1 MTEATV
7 RKTILLAAALALGVA
22 PLTALAQ
29 SQTPPNNN
37 VDPTPSQAG
46 SHGPLNTTSGGSPAS
61 SPQGEAPPGMQAA
74 PKGNSQTF
82 GTQTEGAKTGEENG
96 KNKK

>member
-1 MTEATV
+1 
-7 RKTILLAAALALGVA
+7 
-22 PLTALAQ
+22 
-29 SQTPPNNN
+29 
-37 VDPTPSQAG
+37 
-46 SHGPLNTTSGGSPAS
+46 
-61 SPQGEAPPGMQAA
+61 MQAA